1 MSVQITIIGLG
12 QVGSSI
18 GLALAEQK
26 SIKRVGHDKNYET
39 ARAAHKAGAV
49 DETKINL
56 PASVLDANIVILCL
70 PLSEIRETLKFI
82 ADDLQE
88 GAVILDTAPAK
99 AKVATWVNE
108 LIPHGRYYVGLA
120 PAAGANYL
128 HGIDLGVEAARVDLF
143 NNGLFLVNAP
153 SGTPGEAVKLAT
165 DLIELLGA
173 QSLFTDPM
181 EADGLLAATHLLPQ
195 LAAAAL
201 LDATVDQ
208 PGWVEAR
215 KVAAR
220 PYATATA
227 ALAYHDEAKSL
238 GEAALGN
245 RESVI
250 RVLDAYVASLQKLR
264 DDIDRGDDQS
274 VSEFL
279 EDAVKARDRWL
290 NERTRADWQNP
301 TTQQTDSTTLG
312 ERMNQM
318 IFGRLMDRNK
328 KRK

>member
-12 QVGSSI
+12 QVGTSI

-56 PASVLDANIVILCL
+56 PASVIDANIVLLCL

-82 ADDLQE
+82 ADDLQD
-88 GAVILDTAPAK
+88 GTVILDTAPAK
-99 AKVATWVNE
+99 VKVVEWVNE
-108 LIPHGRYYVGLA
+108 FIPQGRYYVGLS

-128 HGIDLGVEAARVDLF
+128 HGIDLGVEAARADLF

-173 QSLFTDPM
+173 QALFTDPM
-181 EADGLLAATHLLPQ
+181 EADGLLASTHLLPQ

-220 PYATATA
+220 PYATVTA
-227 ALAYHDEAKSL
+227 AIAYHDEAQSL
-238 GEAALGN
+238 GDAALGT
-245 RESVI
+245 RESVL
-250 RVLDAYVASLQKLR
+250 RVLDAYMSSLQKLR
-264 DDIDRGDDQS
+264 DEIDHGDDRS
-274 VSEFL
+274 VAEFL

-290 NERTRADWQNP
+290 HERSRADWQNP
-301 TTQQTDSTTLG
+301 GTQTDSSSFG

-318 IFGRLMDRNK
+318 IFGKLMDRNK

>member
-12 QVGSSI
+12 QVGTSI

-56 PASVLDANIVILCL
+56 PASVIDANIVLLCL

-82 ADDLQE
+82 SDDLQD
-88 GAVILDTAPAK
+88 GTVILDTAPAK
-99 AKVATWVNE
+99 AKVAEWVNE
-108 LIPHGRYYVGLA
+108 LIHQGRYYVGLA
-120 PAAGANYL
+120 PAAGADYL
-128 HGIDLGVEAARVDLF
+128 HGNDLGVEAARVDLF
-143 NNGLFLVNAP
+143 KNGLFLVNAP
-153 SGTPGEAVKLAT
+153 HGTPGEAVKLAT

-173 QSLFTDPM
+173 QALFTDSV
-181 EADGLLAATHLLPQ
+181 EADGLLASTHVLPQ

-215 KVAAR
+215 KIAAR

-238 GEAALGN
+238 GDAAIGN
-245 RESVI
+245 RVNVL
-250 RVLDAYVASLQKLR
+250 RVLDAYMSSLQKLR
-264 DDIDRGDDQS
+264 DEIDHGDNHS
-274 VSEFL
+274 VAEFL
-279 EDAVKARDRWL
+279 DDAVKARDRWL
-290 NERTRADWQNP
+290 HERTKADWQNP
-301 TTQQTDSTTLG
+301 GTPTDSSSFG
-312 ERMNQM
+312 ERINHMF
-318 IFGRLMDRNK
+318 FGKFMDRNK

>member
-12 QVGSSI
+12 QVGTSI

-56 PASVLDANIVILCL
+56 PASVIDANIVLLCL

-82 ADDLQE
+82 ADDLQD
-88 GAVILDTAPAK
+88 GTVILDTAPAK
-99 AKVATWVNE
+99 VNVAAWVNE
-108 LIPHGRYYVGLA
+108 FIPQGRYYVGLS

-128 HGIDLGVEAARVDLF
+128 HGIDLGVEAARADLF

-173 QSLFTDPM
+173 QALFTDPM
-181 EADGLLAATHLLPQ
+181 EADGLLASTHLLPQ

-220 PYATATA
+220 PYATVTA
-227 ALAYHDEAKSL
+227 AIAYHDEAQSL
-238 GEAALGN
+238 GDAALGT
-245 RESVI
+245 RESVL
-250 RVLDAYVASLQKLR
+250 RVLDAYMSSLQKLR
-264 DDIDRGDDQS
+264 DEIDHGDDRS
-274 VSEFL
+274 VAEFL

-290 NERTRADWQNP
+290 HERSRADWQNP
-301 TTQQTDSTTLG
+301 GTQTDSSSFG

-318 IFGRLMDRNK
+318 IFGKLMDRNK

>member
-12 QVGSSI
+12 QVGTSI

-56 PASVLDANIVILCL
+56 PASVIDANIVLLCL

-82 ADDLQE
+82 ADDLKD
-88 GAVILDTAPAK
+88 GTVILDTAPAK
-99 AKVATWVNE
+99 AKVAAWVDE
-108 LIPHGRYYVGLA
+108 LIPQGRYYVGLA

-173 QSLFTDPM
+173 QALFTDPV
-181 EADGLLAATHLLPQ
+181 EADGLLASTHLLPQ

-201 LDATVDQ
+201 LDATIDQ

-227 ALAYHDEAKSL
+227 ALAYHDEAQSL
-238 GEAALGN
+238 GEAAVGN
-245 RESVI
+245 RESVL
-250 RVLDAYVASLQKLR
+250 RVLDAYMSSLQKLR
-264 DDIDRGDDQS
+264 DDIDQGNDDS
-274 VSEFL
+274 VTEFL

-290 NERTRADWQNP
+290 HERTRADWQNP
-301 TTQQTDSTTLG
+301 GTPTDSTTFG
-312 ERMNQM
+312 ERVNHM

>member
-12 QVGSSI
+12 QVGTSI

-26 SIKRVGHDKNYET
+26 SIKRVGHDKNFEA

-49 DETKINL
+49 DETKLNL
-56 PASVLDANIVILCL
+56 PASVIDANIVLLCL
-70 PLSEIRETLKFI
+70 PLSEIRETLKYI
-82 ADDLQE
+82 SDDLQE
-88 GAVILDTAPAK
+88 GTVILDTAPAK
-99 AKVATWVNE
+99 AKVAEWVNE
-108 LIPHGRYYVGLA
+108 LIPQGRYYVGLA

-153 SGTPGEAVKLAT
+153 SGTPEEAVKLAT

-173 QSLFTDPM
+173 QALFTDPM
-181 EADGLLAATHLLPQ
+181 EADGLLASTHILPQ

-215 KVAAR
+215 KIAAR

-227 ALAYHDEAKSL
+227 ALAYHDEAQSL
-238 GEAALGN
+238 GDAALAN
-245 RESVI
+245 PENI
-250 RVLDAYVASLQKLR
+250 LRVLDAYMSSLQKLR
-264 DDIDRGDDQS
+264 DEIDQGDARS
-274 VSEFL
+274 VAEFL
-279 EDAVKARDRWL
+279 DDAVKARDRWL
-290 NERTRADWQNP
+290 HERTKADWQNP
-301 TTQQTDSTTLG
+301 TTPDDSTSFG
-312 ERMNQM
+312 ERLNHMF
-318 IFGRLMDRNK
+318 FGKFMERNK

>member
-12 QVGSSI
+12 QVGTSI

-56 PASVLDANIVILCL
+56 PASVIDANIVLLCL
-70 PLSEIRETLKFI
+70 PLSEMRETLKFI
-82 ADDLQE
+82 SDDLQD
-88 GAVILDTAPAK
+88 GTVILDMAPAK
-99 AKVATWVNE
+99 AKVAEWVNE
-108 LIPHGRYYVGLA
+108 FIPQGRYYVGLS

-143 NNGLFLVNAP
+143 KNGLFLVNAP
-153 SGTPGEAVKLAT
+153 HGTPGEAVKLAT

-173 QSLFTDPM
+173 QVLFTDSL
-181 EADGLLAATHLLPQ
+181 EADGLLASTHVLPQ

-227 ALAYHDEAKSL
+227 ALAYHDEAQSL

-245 RESVI
+245 R
-250 RVLDAYVASLQKLR
+250 
-264 DDIDRGDDQS
+264 
-274 VSEFL
+274 
-279 EDAVKARDRWL
+279 
-290 NERTRADWQNP
+290 
-301 TTQQTDSTTLG
+301 
-312 ERMNQM
+312 
-318 IFGRLMDRNK
+318 
-328 KRK
+328 